1 MADTGNYPARLI
13 KRMNGDNGEMATAVQ
28 AVYRHFGTRR
38 IVISAQAHLTAFYE
52 KCGFTVCSD
61 VYDEDGIPHCD
72 MFRPAAD

>member
-1 MADTGNYPARLI
+1 
-13 KRMNGDNGEMATAVQ
+13 
-28 AVYRHFGTRR
+28 VYRHFGTRR